1 MSPAPSSVP
10 IPAPSPVP
18 TLQPTKVPYPAPSL
32 WPTPRPSLTPAPSS
46 VPIPAPTRTFR
57 PTSYPS
63 ISPRPTP
70 EPTSAPTSLPSLN
83 PTKPPT
89 LDPTNEPTLSVEPSS
104 LPTIVPT
111 PSPTFQ
117 PTAFP
122 TAVPTGQGPE
132 ETAVAWELNT
142 AGSREGTYGTSCFLD
157 GTAADI
163 FVGTLSALPDTYSPN
178 ADATFVLSGRD
189 SALFEIRDTNKL
201 YTNAIITH
209 AATSGSIIIT
219 LTATN
224 SNPTTQR
231 PGTTFYLCVGTYAD
245 DEQWDASGVGPQGGS
260 HYPSGVPTLVPT
272 PAPSLVPT
280 YGPTSL
286 PTLVPTH
293 LPTLEPT
300 AEPTFL
306 PTFEPSAQPTSFP
319 TDEPSAHPTGM
330 PTGEPT
336 PLPSYEPSAV
346 PTYGPT
352 LQPSPVPTEVPTGE
366 PSGLP
371 SSAPTYAPTAV
382 PTGEP
387 SGVPTAEPT
396 GEPTLEPSPSP
407 SIEPSGLP
415 TALPTL
421 VPTAL
426 PSGMPTLEP
435 TPMPTPQT
443 SDDVFDIAN
452 ISFWPNKARVPQ
464 DININMKIWAKV
476 EVGDYVIIGLPW
488 FTSSGCDPTVKGK
501 DLTRDNFLVWDNTR
515 NSINKDNM
523 WGNSSNT
530 PGWYATWQEGDVAQE
545 YADSKLILR
554 PTRQIP
560 WRQLQYLT
568 IGATDSLSRTPSLAL
583 LTLSRVSLFLIV
595 AHFLR
600 PVSQNTK

>member
-1 MSPAPSSVP
+1 M
-10 IPAPSPVP
+10 
-18 TLQPTKVPYPAPSL
+18 
-32 WPTPRPSLTPAPSS
+32 
-46 VPIPAPTRTFR
+46 
-57 PTSYPS
+57 
-63 ISPRPTP
+63 
-70 EPTSAPTSLPSLN
+70 
-83 PTKPPT
+83 
-89 LDPTNEPTLSVEPSS
+89 
-104 LPTIVPT
+104 
-111 PSPTFQ
+111 
-117 PTAFP
+117 
-122 TAVPTGQGPE
+122 
-132 ETAVAWELNT
+132 AWELNT

-280 YGPTSL
+280 SGPTSL

-293 LPTLEPT
+293 LPTSEPT
-300 AEPTFL
+300 AEPTLF
-306 PTFEPSAQPTSFP
+306 PTFEPSPQPTSLP

-336 PLPSYEPSAV
+336 PLPSSEPSAV
-346 PTYGPT
+346 PTEVPT

-371 SSAPTYAPTAV
+371 SSAPTSAPTAVPSGVPTGEPTGEPTAEPSGTPTGMPTYAPTAVPTHAPTAVPSMMPTSAPTAV